1 MRKCNLLIFIIVI
14 ALTAYFSYCGIN
26 GEFKF
31 YNEIGQVNLEG
42 IKKNRSDSG
51 GRACSKKILYLG
63 SINIIEKYL
72 TIYMILFVFSFY
84 IRNRSIIN

>member
-1 MRKCNLLIFIIVI
+1 MKKYNLLFFLISIVVI
-14 ALTAYFSYCGIN
+14 AHFFYCVISKD
-26 GEFKF
+26 FVV

-42 IKKNRSDSG
+42 LKKKWNDSC

-72 TIYMILFVFSFY
+72 TIYMILFVFSLY